1 MFAGTALSVRLF
13 VYAGL
18 SLFIISRPYLY
29 MVVCVLYVYNLT
41 WGGLKMAKMG
51 ESQTGSVSF
60 LSSWKRSPSN
70 LRKVAPLSLIY
81 FGRFF
86 FFFFLI
92 PPCLFTVHVR
102 PVLSPCQAG
111 NTCYIFTCVS
121 NSYII
126 DNIINTICAYTV
138 YNIICSTAIYVG
150 DHRILLDR
158 LFVRLH
164 NKIGTF
170 VILQTSIIIFLNTP

>member
-1 MFAGTALSVRLF
+1 MFAGMALSVCLF

-18 SLFIISRPYLY
+18 SLFIISGPYLY
-29 MVVCVLYVYNLT
+29 MVVCVLYTYNLT

-51 ESQTGSVSF
+51 ESQMGSVSF
-60 LSSWKRSPSN
+60 LSSWKRSLSY
-70 LRKVAPLSLIY
+70 LRRVAPLSLIY
-81 FGRFF
+81 FGRFSI
-86 FFFFLI
+86 LI

-126 DNIINTICAYTV
+126 DNIINTI
-138 YNIICSTAIYVG
+138 
-150 DHRILLDR
+150 LR
-158 LFVRLH
+158 LYC
-164 NKIGTF
+164 I
-170 VILQTSIIIFLNTP
+170 

>member
-1 MFAGTALSVRLF
+1 
-13 VYAGL
+13 
-18 SLFIISRPYLY
+18 
-29 MVVCVLYVYNLT
+29 
-41 WGGLKMAKMG
+41 MAKTG

-60 LSSWKRSPSN
+60 LSSLKRSLSN
-70 LRKVAPLSLIY
+70 LRRVAPLSLIY
-81 FGRFF
+81 SRRFSILF
-86 FFFFLI
+86 

-111 NTCYIFTCVS
+111 NTCYIFTCVFT
-121 NSYII
+121 SYII
-126 DNIINTICAYTV
+126 DNIINKFCAYTV

-170 VILQTSIIIFLNTP
+170 IILQTSIIIFLNTS